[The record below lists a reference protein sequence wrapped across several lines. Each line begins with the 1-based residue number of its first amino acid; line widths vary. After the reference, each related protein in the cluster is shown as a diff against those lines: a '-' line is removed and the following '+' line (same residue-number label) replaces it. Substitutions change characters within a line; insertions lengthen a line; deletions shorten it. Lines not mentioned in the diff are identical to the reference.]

1 MRNVKKYNHI
11 RDQFTS
17 VFGFD
22 FLRKTRERKYVE
34 ARSAFYHYLYNY
46 EKMTLN
52 EVAEVIKLQSS
63 WKPNH
68 ASILNALTNYDMYSF
83 YNKKISEAVA
93 LVLGLNDYK
102 DEHKTDFIKVAIDH
116 CSAKVI
122 NEVHQQVTDSYE
134 KERERLLQEEIE
146 LNQLQNN

>member
-1 MRNVKKYNHI
+1 MRYHKKYDYI
-11 RDQFTS
+11 RNQFTS

-52 EVAEVIKLQSS
+52 EVAEVISKQSS

-68 ASILNALTNYDMYSF
+68 ASILNALKNYDMYSF

-93 LVLGLNDYK
+93 LVLSENDHE
-102 DEHKTDFIKVAIDH
+102 DEHKTDFIKVAINH
-116 CSAKVI
+116 CSSKVI
-122 NEVHQQVTDSYE
+122 REVHQQVTESYE
-134 KERERLLQEEIE
+134 QERERLLQEEIE
-146 LNQLQNN
+146 LRELQNN